1 MYDMNEILALLKEGQ
16 SVEDIAA
23 SFTSA
28 LNSAIQEQEKQKNE
42 IAARTEKIESLTNI
56 VNSIIDFANKYYP
69 DLIPEDMDM
78 NFTAEDIGLLADEL
92 DETVEE
98 MVGLMKLLNVPAH
111 RKSKVIVKTPNKEP
125 VTFTANNVDFGDAM
139 KEFFKR
145 NGL

>member
-1 MYDMNEILALLKEGQ
+1 MYDMKEILALLKEGQ

-56 VNSIIDFANKYYP
+56 INSIIDFTNKYYP

-78 NFTAEDIGLLADEL
+78 DFTAEDIGLLADEL

-98 MVGLMKLLNVPAH
+98 MVGLMKLLNVPTH
-111 RKSKVIVKTPNKEP
+111 RKSKITVKAPNKEP

>member
-42 IAARTEKIESLTNI
+42 IAARTEKIDALTNI
-56 VNSIIDFANKYYP
+56 INSIVDFANKFYP

-78 NFTAEDIGLLADEL
+78 DFTAEDVGLLADEL

-98 MVGLMKLLNVPAH
+98 VVSLMKLLNVPAH
-111 RKSKVIVKTPNKEP
+111 KKSKVIVKTPNKEP